1 MATQL
6 CACSS
11 LLRLFCVVV
20 GIIFV
25 ASFNEKRALNLCFFS
40 FRFGYFELE
49 QRLHNFDIVDDG
61 SGNVNT
67 FFSRMVNH
75 SPAERC
81 MRCISKCYTNNRAKL
96 NGHIIPN
103 IMDYISISIQ
113 RSIPSNVEIC
123 RA

>member
-20 GIIFV
+20 VGIIFV
-25 ASFNEKRALNLCFFS
+25 ATFNEKRALNFCFFLS

-67 FFSRMVNH
+67 FFK
-75 SPAERC
+75 P
-81 MRCISKCYTNNRAKL
+81 
-96 NGHIIPN
+96 NGEPFAGGAIYE
-103 IMDYISISIQ
+103 MYF
-113 RSIPSNVEIC
+113 EMLYE
-123 RA
+123 